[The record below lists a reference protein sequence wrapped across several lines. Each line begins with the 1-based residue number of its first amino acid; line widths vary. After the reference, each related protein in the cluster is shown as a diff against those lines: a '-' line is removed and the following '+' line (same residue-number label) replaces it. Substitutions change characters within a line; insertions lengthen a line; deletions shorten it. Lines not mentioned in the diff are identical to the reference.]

1 VSTLEV
7 FPKFPLIDKLKIKII
22 NNFKIFLMM
31 CVRCVMKDAS
41 TFRAYITYVVTLIK
55 LVKLIKLVFDS
66 RLVSSAAMH
75 LVRIFIYSK

>member
-1 VSTLEV
+1 
-7 FPKFPLIDKLKIKII
+7 
-22 NNFKIFLMM
+22 MM

-41 TFRAYITYVVTLIK
+41 TFRTYITYVVTLIK

-66 RLVSSAAMH
+66 RLVSSAATH